1 MVSISNE
8 FTGAGEMTIK
18 DKKRNIILIDLN
30 ERNRAVL
37 VFSLFSSWM
46 LSFIFEG
53 QIFQCIAKEYN
64 FPADSIII
72 GSSAAMFSGLLLS
85 GFFIKT
91 KMHTKRLFLYSYPLF
106 IAISIIFF
114 FPPSALWNMGI
125 ILGSFIS
132 GCCVASWGFYFK
144 TVSEKNERIKTAA
157 DVLIISNIIMI
168 ILNAAAINI
177 SPYIGLSLSVVI
189 LIFAFILALKL
200 PSDYNYDKNHVNK
213 KSESLSVSSLLL
225 FFYLFIVIL
234 TINSGLMYHVVNPAF
249 NHLTILTSWYWAVP
263 YVAAIFILRSFSQK
277 IKTSYILYVAIA
289 MIGLSFIA
297 FIALDRS
304 VTSYFIIN
312 TLMLG
317 SYGVYDLFFWSIL
330 GVMLDYHENP
340 AKIFGI
346 GLSANVL
353 GIVLGGFVGNNL
365 IMNNL
370 QSINPS
376 LLAFAVVCITLALL
390 PPLNKHL
397 STLLRGHTYLS
408 VFTEMPEFKQNS
420 EIDKISAFGN
430 LSEREKQVASLL
442 LQGKT
447 YRTIAGELFISE
459 NTVKY
464 YVKNIYSKFNIQS
477 RAELIDIAMEKQSR

>member
-1 MVSISNE
+1 MS
-8 FTGAGEMTIK
+8 
-18 DKKRNIILIDLN
+18 
-30 ERNRAVL
+30 VL
-37 VFSLFSSWM
+37 VHSLFSSWM

-53 QIFQCIAKEYN
+53 QIFQYLAKEYN
-64 FPADSIII
+64 FPADSLII
-72 GSSAAMFSGLLLS
+72 GSSAAMFSGLLLG

-91 KMHTKRLFLYSYPLF
+91 KMHTKRLFLYSYPFF
-106 IAISIIFF
+106 IALSLIFF
-114 FPPSALWNMGI
+114 FPPSALWSMGI

-168 ILNAAAINI
+168 ILNAEAINV
-177 SPYIGLSLSVVI
+177 SPRTGLSLSIVMLVC
-189 LIFAFILALKL
+189 AFMLALKL
-200 PSDYNYDKNHVNK
+200 PSDYDADHADKK
-213 KSESLSVSSLLL
+213 EGSLSISNLLL

-249 NHLTILTSWYWAVP
+249 EHLTTLTSWYRAVP
-263 YVAAIFILRSFSQK
+263 YVAAILLLRNFSQK

-304 VTSYFIIN
+304 GASYFVIN

-340 AKIFGI
+340 AKILGI

-353 GIVLGGFVGNNL
+353 GIVLGGLVGSNLIANNL
-365 IMNNL
+365 HG
-370 QSINPS
+370 INTS
-376 LLAFAVVCITLALL
+376 LLAFAVVCVTLALL
-390 PPLNKHL
+390 PPLNKRL
-397 STLLRGHTYLS
+397 SSMLKGHTYFTA
-408 VFTEMPEFKQNS
+408 FTEMPQFKQNS
-420 EIDKISAFGN
+420 QIDKISTFGN

-447 YRTIAGELFISE
+447 YKTIAGELFISE

-477 RAELIDIAMEKQSR
+477 RAELIDIVMEKETR

>member
-1 MVSISNE
+1 
-8 FTGAGEMTIK
+8 MTIK
-18 DKKRNIILIDLN
+18 DKQQNIPFINLN
-30 ERNRAVL
+30 ERNMSVL
-37 VFSLFSSWM
+37 VHSLFSSWM

-53 QIFQCIAKEYN
+53 QIFQYLAKEYN
-64 FPADSIII
+64 FPADSLII
-72 GSSAAMFSGLLLS
+72 GSSAAMFSGLLLG

-91 KMHTKRLFLYSYPLF
+91 KMHTKRLFLYSYPFF
-106 IAISIIFF
+106 IALSLIFF
-114 FPPSALWNMGI
+114 FPPSALWSMGI

-168 ILNAAAINI
+168 ILNAEAINV
-177 SPYIGLSLSVVI
+177 SPRTGLSLSIVMLVC
-189 LIFAFILALKL
+189 AFMLALKL
-200 PSDYNYDKNHVNK
+200 PSDYDADHADKK
-213 KSESLSVSSLLL
+213 EGSLSISNLLL

-249 NHLTILTSWYWAVP
+249 EHLTTLTSWYWAVP
-263 YVAAIFILRSFSQK
+263 YVAAILLLRNFSQK

-304 VTSYFIIN
+304 GASYFVIN

-340 AKIFGI
+340 AKILGI

-353 GIVLGGFVGNNL
+353 GIVLGGLVGSNLIANNL
-365 IMNNL
+365 HG
-370 QSINPS
+370 INTS
-376 LLAFAVVCITLALL
+376 LLAFAVVCVTLALL
-390 PPLNKHL
+390 PPLNKRL
-397 STLLRGHTYLS
+397 SSMLKGHTYFTA
-408 VFTEMPEFKQNS
+408 FTEMPQFKQNS
-420 EIDKISAFGN
+420 QIDKISTFGN

-447 YRTIAGELFISE
+447 YKTIAGELFISE

-477 RAELIDIAMEKQSR
+477 RAELIDIVMEKETR

>member
-1 MVSISNE
+1 
-8 FTGAGEMTIK
+8 MTIK
-18 DKKRNIILIDLN
+18 DKQQNIPFINLN
-30 ERNRAVL
+30 ERNMSVL
-37 VFSLFSSWM
+37 VHSLFSSWM

-53 QIFQCIAKEYN
+53 QIFQYLAKEYN
-64 FPADSIII
+64 FPADSLII
-72 GSSAAMFSGLLLS
+72 GSSAAMFSGLLLG

-91 KMHTKRLFLYSYPLF
+91 KMHTKRLFLYSYPFF
-106 IAISIIFF
+106 IALSLIFF
-114 FPPSALWNMGI
+114 FPPSALWSMGI

-168 ILNAAAINI
+168 ILNAEAINV
-177 SPYIGLSLSVVI
+177 SPRTGLSLSIVMLVC
-189 LIFAFILALKL
+189 AFMLALKL
-200 PSDYNYDKNHVNK
+200 PSDYDADHADKK
-213 KSESLSVSSLLL
+213 EGSLSISNLLL

-249 NHLTILTSWYWAVP
+249 EHLTTLTSWYWAVP
-263 YVAAIFILRSFSQK
+263 YVAAILLLRNFSQK

-297 FIALDRS
+297 FIALDLS
-304 VTSYFIIN
+304 GASYFVIN

-340 AKIFGI
+340 AKILGI

-353 GIVLGGFVGNNL
+353 GIVLGGLVGSNLIANNL
-365 IMNNL
+365 HG
-370 QSINPS
+370 INTS
-376 LLAFAVVCITLALL
+376 LLAFAVVCVTLALL
-390 PPLNKHL
+390 PPLNKRL
-397 STLLRGHTYLS
+397 SSMLKGHTYFTA
-408 VFTEMPEFKQNS
+408 FTEMPQFKQNS
-420 EIDKISAFGN
+420 QIDKISTFGN

-447 YRTIAGELFISE
+447 YKTIAGELFISE

-477 RAELIDIAMEKQSR
+477 RAELIDIVMEKETR